1 MNPPS
6 KNAAI
11 GLTLVEL
18 LTVTGI
24 LAVLAVLATFASFR
38 AAENGKKLQAMELF
52 TRFQAGLALFE
63 ADYQKPPVP
72 ESKLQDGDDTLYGD
86 PGGPYHNSI
95 LVAALLGNS
104 KEFQYTGET
113 LDTARMKQRLEKYA
127 DLPFKADKKGG
138 VGPDGILYD
147 PWGREIVVAVNG
159 FKGQNRAL
167 EDFNNGKS
175 DRRLHTAGLG
185 EYTETKPSEQPYVF
199 WSYGKDGKKGNGAP
213 HYGDVVRYKG
223 SDDVISW

>member
-1 MNPPS
+1 M
-6 KNAAI
+6 
-11 GLTLVEL
+11 GFTLVEL
-18 LTVTGI
+18 LTIIGI
-24 LAVLAVLATFASFR
+24 LSVLAVLAAFASLR
-38 AAENGKKLQAMELF
+38 VAENRKKLQAMEQF

-72 ESKLQDGDDTLYGD
+72 ESKLVDGDDTLYGD
-86 PGGPYHNSI
+86 PGGAYHNSF
-95 LVAALLGNS
+95 LVAALVGGS
-104 KEFQYTGET
+104 KEHPYAGET
-113 LDTARMKQRLEKYA
+113 FDTARMKQRLEKYA
-127 DLPFKADKKGG
+127 DFPFRADKKGG

-159 FKGQNRAL
+159 FKGQDHAL

-175 DRRLHTAGLG
+175 DRRLHTAGLA

-213 HYGDVVRYKG
+213 HYGDVVRFKG